1 MEIRF
6 VLQTLFEIVV
16 AGFII
21 YGLFFEERF
30 VAAEKKAFRFI
41 RRKLAKIF
49 KPQPDFEPN
58 TFR

>member
-6 VLQTLFEIVV
+6 VLQTIFEIAV

-30 VAAEKKAFRFI
+30 VAAEKKAISFL
-41 RRKLAKIF
+41 RRKLREAF
-49 KPQPDFEPN
+49 SSGYAHNSD
-58 TFR
+58 RA